1 MHYDVIVLGGGY
13 AGMAAALQV
22 ARARRN
28 VLVVD
33 AGLRRNRFASYS
45 HGFLGQDGSEP
56 GEIARHARAQLMAY
70 PTVTW
75 FEDTAIAAR
84 HEADG
89 FAITLNEG
97 QRILGRRLI
106 LALGV
111 KDTLPSVPGIQERWG
126 QSVFHC
132 PYCHG
137 YEIEGPL
144 GVMATGPASLNQAL
158 LLSDWGPV
166 TFFLNGAFVPD
177 TDQRLQLDARGVTI
191 ESASVTEIRGHA
203 DIALE
208 DGRVIE
214 LSGLFVMPKVQ
225 PNSSLFADLGCAM
238 DEGPQGSFIR
248 TDSAKQ
254 TTVAGVFACGDAA
267 RSTHSISL
275 AVGDGA
281 LAGQST
287 HRSLVLS

>member
-22 ARARRN
+22 ARARRS
-28 VLVVD
+28 VLVID
-33 AGLRRNRFASYS
+33 SGLRRNRFASHS
-45 HGFLGQDGSEP
+45 HGFLGQDGSAP

-75 FEDTAIAAR
+75 VEDTAITAR

-89 FAITLNEG
+89 FSITLKEG
-97 QRILGRRLI
+97 QRMVGRRLI
-106 LALGV
+106 MALGV
-111 KDTLPSVPGIQERWG
+111 QDTLPNVPGIEARWG

-137 YEIEGPL
+137 YEIDGPL
-144 GVMATGPASLNQAL
+144 GVVATGPASLNQAL

-177 TDQRLQLDARGVTI
+177 AELRSRLDARGVTI
-191 ESASVTEIRGHA
+191 ESASLTEIRGHA

-208 DGRVIE
+208 DGREIA
-214 LSGLFVMPKVQ
+214 LSGLFIMPKVR
-225 PNSSLFADLGCAM
+225 PNSSLFADLGCES

-248 TDSAKQ
+248 TDAMKETS
-254 TTVAGVFACGDAA
+254 VAGVFACGDAA

-281 LAGQST
+281 LAGQSA

>member
-1 MHYDVIVLGGGY
+1 MHFDVIVLGGSY

-22 ARARRN
+22 ARARRS
-28 VLVVD
+28 VLVID
-33 AGLRRNRFASYS
+33 AGLRRNRFVSHS
-45 HGFLGQDGSEP
+45 HGFLGQDGGEP
-56 GEIARHARAQLMAY
+56 GEIARNARAQLMAY

-75 FEDTAIAAR
+75 FEDTAITAR

-89 FAITLNEG
+89 FAITLKEG
-97 QRILGRRLI
+97 QPMVGRRLI
-106 LALGV
+106 MALGV

-137 YEIEGPL
+137 YEIKGPL

-177 TDQRLQLDARGVTI
+177 TDQRLQLDERGVTI

-208 DGRVIE
+208 DDRVIE
-214 LSGLFVMPKVQ
+214 LSGLFVMPKVR
-225 PNSSLFADLGCAM
+225 PSSSLFADIGCAV

>member
-1 MHYDVIVLGGGY
+1 
-13 AGMAAALQV
+13 
-22 ARARRN
+22 
-28 VLVVD
+28 
-33 AGLRRNRFASYS
+33 
-45 HGFLGQDGSEP
+45 
-56 GEIARHARAQLMAY
+56 MAY
-70 PTVTW
+70 PTANW
-75 FEDTAIAAR
+75 LEDTAIAAQ

-89 FAITLNEG
+89 FAITLKAG
-97 QRILGRRLI
+97 QRMVGRRI
-106 LALGV
+106 IMALGV
-111 KDTLPSVPGIQERWG
+111 KDTLPNVPGIQERWG

-144 GVMATGPASLNQAL
+144 GVVATGPASLNQAL

-166 TFFLNGAFVPD
+166 TFFLNREFLPD
-177 TDQRLQLDARGVTI
+177 ADQRLRLEARGVTI
-191 ESASVTEIRGHA
+191 ESAILTEIRGHA
-203 DIALE
+203 DIALG
-208 DGRVIE
+208 DGREIA
-214 LSGLFVMPKVQ
+214 LSGLFIMPKVR
-225 PNSSLFADLGCAM
+225 PNSSLFADLGCAV

-248 TDSAKQ
+248 TDGVKE

-287 HRSLVLS
+287 HRSLVFS